1 MTNEPTKRETP
12 NQQNKSS
19 EEAARAKQRRPGSER
34 QQSQADLQK
43 DEHARGADTADGPV
57 QENLPE
63 QDVET
68 GTETPSSRISVGPR

>member
-19 EEAARAKQRRPGSER
+19 EEAARANQRRPDIER
-34 QQSQADLQK
+34 QQRQADLQK
-43 DEHARGADTADGPV
+43 AKQERGADTAEGPL
-57 QENLPE
+57 QEGLPE

-68 GTETPSSRISVGPR
+68 GKETPASRISVGPR